1 MPKISRRLL
10 FPIAVVQIAEAD
22 EVTQWI
28 KLVACRDP
36 SWWTEEHL
44 ECLGNYCRVIV
55 EADRISSA
63 VDACNLEEDP
73 INLMRLHTRRLRLT
87 GPMLDAHSGAFE

>member
-1 MPKISRRLL
+1 MTMPIVSPLRPLPPEDL
-10 FPIAVVQIAEAD
+10 HPD

-28 KLVACRDP
+28 KLVACRDS

-44 ECLGNYCRVIV
+44 ECLGNFCRVIV
-55 EADRISSA
+55 EADRTSSEI
-63 VDACNLEEDP
+63 DACNFEDDP